1 MLKILLPVDGSD
13 CSARAVAQMIDHI
26 GCLREL
32 PEIHLL
38 HVHPPIPVGRV
49 QEHIGRDTLE
59 RYYREESEA
68 LLLAPRAQLDAARLS
83 YRTHIHVGEA
93 AEVITKVAGD
103 LGCDLIFMGTHG
115 RSAVTAAILG
125 SVAARVLHLAR
136 QPVLL
141 AK

>member
-1 MLKILLPVDGSD
+1 MVKILVPVDGSD
-13 CSARAVAQMIDHI
+13 CALRAVAQMIAHV
-26 GCLREL
+26 GWLRET

-49 QEHIGRDTLE
+49 QEHIGRETLD

-68 LLLAPRAQLDAARLS
+68 LLAPACAQLDAAKLA
-83 YRTHIHVGEA
+83 YRTHIHVGEP
-93 AEVITKVAGD
+93 AEVIAKVASD
-103 LGCDLIFMGTHG
+103 LGCDLIFLGTHG
-115 RSAVTAAILG
+115 RGAVTAAILG
-125 SVAARVLHLAR
+125 SVVARVLHLAK